1 MIDGVLLANPARVV
15 LLTTLVRR
23 HLIQVH
29 SLRLSSIERDSK
41 TEALYSFITSE
52 RCSLLFERIDGRASE
67 LLELQEKEIRWH
79 QNNWRKQG
87 ETVRAIQKTNAEL
100 ENEISIIVGTSAEDE
115 DADEALEVDEALE
128 A

>member
-41 TEALYSFITSE
+41 TEALYTFITSE
-52 RCSLLFERIDGRASE
+52 KCSLLFERIDDSASE
-67 LLELQEKEIRWH
+67 LLKLQEKEIAWH
-79 QNNWRKQG
+79 KNNWRKQG

-100 ENEISIIVGTSAEDE
+100 ENEISTIVGTAAEDE
-115 DADEALEVDEALE
+115 DADEALEGVEALE